1 MSCITLAINI
11 NSLRL
16 SQDVKDIVDILIGR
30 LLGKLVETD
39 FVPRNLIDRNGY
51 PRFDMNHRLN
61 ADEFSATASID
72 DANRPFVIFNTESS
86 IKALAW
92 AIPHE
97 AIHLAQICK
106 KDLKPYNGYSIW
118 KGKKFPNLTT
128 TDPNYFSPEHQPLT
142 NFNILLKVHYMRNF

>member
-1 MSCITLAINI
+1 MNFP
-11 NSLRL
+11 
-16 SQDVKDIVDILIGR
+16 
-30 LLGKLVETD
+30 LLLQLMM
-39 FVPRNLIDRNGY
+39 RIDLLLY
-51 PRFDMNHRLN
+51 L
-61 ADEFSATASID
+61 
-72 DANRPFVIFNTESS
+72 TESS

-142 NFNILLKVHYMRNF
+142 NFNILLEVHYMRNF